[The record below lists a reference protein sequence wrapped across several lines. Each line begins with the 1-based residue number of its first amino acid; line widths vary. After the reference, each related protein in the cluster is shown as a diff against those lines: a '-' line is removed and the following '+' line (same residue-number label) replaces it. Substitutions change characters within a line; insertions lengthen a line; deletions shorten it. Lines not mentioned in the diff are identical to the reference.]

1 MPGLALRLG
10 ANSTFCFVISLS
22 SAIKPVKMRLWKSRK
37 FLKPGRGGI
46 GPLNQG
52 KLNWIAPCSPGQELE
67 MGGKL

>member
-37 FLKPGRGGI
+37 FLKPGCGGI
-46 GPLNQG
+46 GSFKSREAQLDRTLLAG
-52 KLNWIAPCSPGQELE
+52 TGT
-67 MGGKL
+67 